1 MDSPDIDWGR
11 GELRAVPPA
20 GHILIMTEESDAS
33 KPGFRIPAWA
43 LSAIATAALTLA
55 ATALTLWKND
65 TVRENQMEGVIK
77 VVDLLVAQQ
86 NQTRGDVDRMTGK
99 VLHLEKDQA
108 HFQELA
114 IDKIDTL
121 LERDRFRKNR

>member
-1 MDSPDIDWGR
+1 MDEMP
-11 GELRAVPPA
+11 
-20 GHILIMTEESDAS
+20 EEAE
-33 KPGFRIPAWA
+33 KPKSGFRIPTWA
-43 LSAIATAALTLA
+43 LSAVATAILTIT

-65 TVRENQMEGVIK
+65 TVRENQLAAMVK
-77 VVDLLVAQQ
+77 VVDILAAQQ
-86 NQTRGDVDRMTGK
+86 NQTRGDVDRITGK
-99 VLHLEKDQA
+99 ISHLERDQA